1 MNKSGVGGEKACTA
15 KQIRHSQLRNRRWIE
30 LFTGQILPLLPPLSL
45 SKNKQG
51 CICGNL
57 TKQKPAVSAQC
68 C

>member
-1 MNKSGVGGEKACTA
+1 MNKSGEVGEKACTA
-15 KQIRHSQLRNRRWIE
+15 KQIRHSQLRNGRWIE
-30 LFTGQILPLLPPLSL
+30 LFTGQILSPRL